1 MATKAEK
8 LSAATESRE
17 RLAGIYGITKDTVL
31 WITSNYI
38 GNVGTCDV
46 RVFIA
51 RDNELINIT
60 WDTARAIGDTVR
72 DNKQGQRIIR
82 TTGWGYSRAQHVS
95 DALSWALLGERGAL
109 KYREF

>member
-8 LSAATESRE
+8 LTAATDSRASLIE
-17 RLAGIYGITKDTVL
+17 NYEITRDTVL
-31 WITSNYI
+31 WITSNYV
-38 GNVGTCDV
+38 GNVGTCNV

-51 RDNELINIT
+51 RDNELLNIT

-72 DNKQGQRIIR
+72 DNNQGQRVIR
-82 TTGWGYSRAQHVS
+82 TTGGGYSRAQHIA
-95 DALSWALLGERGAL
+95 DRLSWALFEDRGAL